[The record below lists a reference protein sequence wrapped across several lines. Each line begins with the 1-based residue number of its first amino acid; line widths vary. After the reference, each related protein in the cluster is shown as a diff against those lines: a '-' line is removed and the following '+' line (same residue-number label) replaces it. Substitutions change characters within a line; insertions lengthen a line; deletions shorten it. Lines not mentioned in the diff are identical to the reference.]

1 MLNIHQLSAGY
12 EEIKPWP
19 TLRSAGML
27 HYGESLHMDPKE
39 LKLLGEVF
47 KGSTPLDR
55 SGTITELLRISDL
68 GPDEIGILMRVYGC
82 TPLYNSIGPDH
93 NSHSS
98 INNCSGIRAFCGLVL
113 ADVVHQGYVSTHVDL
128 TRNRLTVDTE
138 ELEDLTSLSRI
149 IGWQIG
155 TVHEALKH
163 GLAGRLRM
171 ILNKYTVGLDSTKW
185 GTGSCYLE
193 EP

>member
-1 MLNIHQLSAGY
+1 MLNILQLSAGY

-19 TLRSAGML
+19 TLRSAGMT
-27 HYGESLHMDPKE
+27 HYGQSLHLNPEE

-47 KGSTPLDR
+47 EGSTPLER
-55 SGTITELLRISDL
+55 GVTITELLRISDL
-68 GPDEIGILMRVYGC
+68 GPDEVEILMRVYGC
-82 TPLYNSIGPDH
+82 TPLYNSIGPGH
-93 NSHSS
+93 NTHSS

-113 ADVVHQGYVSTHVDL
+113 ADVVHGGYVSTHVDL
-128 TRNRLTVDTE
+128 TRNRLTVGTE
-138 ELEDLTSLSRI
+138 QLEDLTSLSRI

-163 GLAGRLRM
+163 GLVNQRNM
-171 ILNKYTVGLDSTKW
+171 TLNQYAVGLDITKW